1 MCIRDRYKFSTKTT
15 VSFTDDSVFCKLR
28 KAKPNDIIMAT
39 TSENVEDV
47 GKSIVWE
54 GDEEI
59 GISGDSYV
67 LTTNQN
73 SRYINYYFRTFQFQ
87 KQKERKVTG
96 TKVIR
101 INSKDMEKFLIPIP
115 PLEIQEKI
123 VQILDKFTDYV
134 TELTSELTSRKKQY
148 SFYRDKLLSFD
159 NEAVSYTHLTLPT
172 TF

>member
-1 MCIRDRYKFSTKTT
+1 MNILEEIQNCPVEWKEMGEVVEFHRGNGLQKKDFVDEGKPVIHYGQIYTKYKFSTKTT

-39 TSENVEDV
+39 TSENIEDV

-87 KQKERKVTG
+87 KQKE
-96 TKVIR
+96 
-101 INSKDMEKFLIPIP
+101 
-115 PLEIQEKI
+115 
-123 VQILDKFTDYV
+123 
-134 TELTSELTSRKKQY
+134 
-148 SFYRDKLLSFD
+148 
-159 NEAVSYTHLTLPT
+159 
-172 TF
+172 